1 MPCADPFF
9 FIFKINI
16 MNWFIENWSEIVAI
30 ITGLI
35 TVAEIIVN
43 LTPSEE
49 DNSILLKIKNALSAI
64 IPNLKS
70 GGGTH

>member
-1 MPCADPFF
+1 
-9 FIFKINI
+9 

-35 TVAEIIVN
+35 AVAEIIVN